1 MLVLPFGARA
11 ENISG
16 AMYTAPVAA
25 SNNHPAPTT
34 QANAPYGRID
44 IDTTDQEHIATTAY
58 VKGAY
63 NSAIAAVNN
72 VAGELN
78 SLGTEMGDLA
88 SSLGDDMQQK
98 QDKLVTADN
107 GNISTQ
113 VIPDNNF
120 VGMLEDFVMSDN
132 FTRNSIMSDT
142 YWDVSHSLVTTGGI
156 LQGIHQIVDVVK
168 QVPVYT
174 TWGNDNA
181 KTPVALANITDF
193 YN

>member
-16 AMYTAPVAA
+16 AMYTAPAAA

-78 SLGTEMGDLA
+78 SLGTEMGYSIMQRQGKLYIENDTSATISDNVAGVVA
-88 SSLGDDMQQK
+88 SPDEIVNYVLGDSAMK
-98 QDKLVTADN
+98 E
-107 GNISTQ
+107 Q
-113 VIPDNNF
+113 V
-120 VGMLEDFVMSDN
+120 LEQSSDRLA
-132 FTRNSIMSDT
+132 TLAGIA
-142 YWDVSHSLVTTGGI
+142 VS
-156 LQGIHQIVDVVK
+156 VDETFNAKKVA
-168 QVPVYT
+168 VYT

-193 YN
+193 